1 MLSIFKKKPG
11 RPVSINKSRI
21 TKKCLDFYINNGIDN
36 KSFNEVIKSAGVS
49 KGSIYRLYGSEDSL
63 QKTVLDEYFHNNM
76 KEKLNYMSETTV
88 KEFIMEVA
96 SSLITNKAKPCIFW
110 RSRIEKYKLGPNTKR
125 YLTQIEDKVK
135 LSTIDLIKRDF
146 KRKKVKISNE
156 NVMELANFLIN
167 NLNTLHLL
175 KLNNAPHKLIL
186 SFSKTML
193 KQFR

>member
-1 MLSIFKKKPG
+1 
-11 RPVSINKSRI
+11 
-21 TKKCLDFYINNGIDN
+21 
-36 KSFNEVIKSAGVS
+36 
-49 KGSIYRLYGSEDSL
+49 
-63 QKTVLDEYFHNNM
+63 
-76 KEKLNYMSETTV
+76 MSETTV

-135 LSTIDLIKRDF
+135 FSTIDLIKRDF